1 MGKIRTYSELMTFE
15 TFGERLEY
23 LKLWDERYLSPRS
36 LDYDF
41 YHSPAWSA
49 CRKDMISRD
58 QGWDLGVVNV
68 GINGIITV
76 HHINPLTPE
85 DLENW
90 NIDKLF
96 NPENLITVSDSTHK
110 TIHYKPKEDD
120 FIERAPNDI
129 KLW

>member
-1 MGKIRTYSELMTFE
+1 
-15 TFGERLEY
+15 
-23 LKLWDERYLSPRS
+23 
-36 LDYDF
+36 
-41 YHSPAWSA
+41 
-49 CRKDMISRD
+49 MISRD
-58 QGWDLGVVNV
+58 QSWDLGVVNV
-68 GINGIITV
+68 GISGIITV

-110 TIHYKPKEDD
+110 TIHYKPKEND